1 MKISVILGHPYEK
14 SLNAA
19 IAETV
24 RKILQENGYQV
35 CFHDLYKEKFNPVI
49 SGQEL
54 VTDVPEDE
62 LTRLHQREI
71 READG
76 IIIVHPNWWGQ
87 PPAMLKGWVDRVLRE
102 EVAYTFP
109 EGDNGGGLPIGLL
122 KAKAALVFNTSN
134 TSKTRE
140 EESFGDPLQR
150 LWRDCICDFCGVTT
164 FDRVMFR
171 VVADS
176 TPADR
181 RTWLEQARTMTRES
195 FPSEWNSAA
204 RSD

>member
-24 RKILQENGYQV
+24 RKFLQENGYQV

-134 TSKTRE
+134 TPKTRE
-140 EESFGDPLQR
+140 EEAFGCSDCGGIVYLISAVYILLTEKCSG
-150 LWRDCICDFCGVTT
+150 LWRTAVKKSGTDGL
-164 FDRVMFR
+164 RK
-171 VVADS
+171 
-176 TPADR
+176 
-181 RTWLEQARTMTRES
+181 
-195 FPSEWNSAA
+195 
-204 RSD
+204 